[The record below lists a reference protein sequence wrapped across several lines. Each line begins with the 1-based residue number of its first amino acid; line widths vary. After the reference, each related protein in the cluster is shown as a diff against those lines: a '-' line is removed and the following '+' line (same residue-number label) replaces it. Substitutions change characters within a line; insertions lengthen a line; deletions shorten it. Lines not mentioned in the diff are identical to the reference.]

1 MKTNFVKLF
10 ALIVIGSLTG
20 CAGIAPERRHSPA
33 EIAAYRV
40 EDFVAPIAS
49 EAGGRTEREVALAK
63 FQAMRLA
70 SPVSPAAR
78 AEAPG
83 VLWAIGLFNTEYELG
98 RTLVLDL
105 LTEMER
111 DLSAF
116 STDMQRA
123 VLSTAYTHYASDAA
137 PQLKRLLPQLS
148 TPRQFAIASYAVLKA
163 DGAPE
168 MRAWLGA
175 MWRWR
180 FPDGA
185 TEPRLIALDRALVT
199 DRAAELAARPPLVDL
214 LSAPM
219 RAKLPVVYS
228 FQRRDRQQIGLA
240 MVRDANG
247 RFVRNADGS
256 HFQIPH
262 LAMALT
268 NLPGTI
274 TNGNTPQGLFTIV
287 GAGTATNKWI
297 GPTPYLE
304 SKVPIEAPVAD
315 FAHANENAE
324 WTEAL
329 YESFLPPTWRNYFPF
344 KEAFLAGRAG
354 RDEMLLHGTT
364 VNGDYYR
371 GKSYFPYS
379 PSAGCLVAMEF
390 WSKADG
396 RLERSDQLSLA
407 KAFTRDG
414 TDRGYLIVV
423 ELDDRAA
430 PVTFAD
436 VADDV
441 MAAESLASA
450 R

>member
-1 MKTNFVKLF
+1 MKTSFAKLF
-10 ALIVIGSLTG
+10 AVVAICGLNG
-20 CAGIAPERRHSPA
+20 CTGIAPEKRHSPA

-40 EDFVAPIAS
+40 ENFVAPIAS
-49 EAGGRTEREVALAK
+49 DAGERAEREAAQAK
-63 FQAMRLA
+63 FEALRLA
-70 SPVSPAAR
+70 STTSAETR
-78 AEAPG
+78 ANAPG
-83 VLWAIGLFNTEYELG
+83 VLWAVGLFNTEYDLG
-98 RTLVLDL
+98 RALVFDL
-105 LTEMER
+105 LSEMER

-123 VLSTAYTHYASDAA
+123 VLSTAYTHYASETA

-148 TPRQFAIASYAVLKA
+148 TPRQFAIAAYAVLKA
-163 DGAPE
+163 DNAPE
-168 MRAWLGA
+168 TRSWLGA

-180 FPDGA
+180 FPEGA
-185 TEPRLIALDRALVT
+185 TEPRLIALEHALVA
-199 DRAAELAARPPLVDL
+199 DRVAELAARPPLVDL
-214 LSAPM
+214 LAAPM

-247 RFVRNADGS
+247 RFVRNADGT

-304 SKVPIEAPVAD
+304 SKVPIEASVAE
-315 FAHANENAE
+315 FVHANEGTE
-324 WTEAL
+324 WTESV
-329 YESFLPPTWRNYFPF
+329 YESFLPQTWRNYFPF

-379 PSAGCLVAMEF
+379 PSAGCLVALET

-396 RLERSDQLSLA
+396 RLEKSDQLSLA

-436 VADDV
+436 IADDV
-441 MAAESLASA
+441 KAAESLANA